1 MGAQPLVSAQ
11 VSSAPAA
18 LADVHIYRWL
28 GAAASNWAAIVA
40 AFVAVAIGAVLTA
53 GSSTTDAGTICGF
66 GRGRSGSGAA
76 ATAAGGG

>member
-40 AFVAVAIGAVLTA
+40 AFVAVALLEEGAHGLALVAVVLRRGGEENLA
-53 GSSTTDAGTICGF
+53 GALAG
-66 GRGRSGSGAA
+66 
-76 ATAAGGG
+76 